1 MRRWAAMLLLGNAL
15 ASLTALSTAL
25 STASSAFYTVSG
37 AGNATANGVYHAT
50 ASVDTFLAA
59 ATGLTLFRYEVR
71 DFLARFTPIL
81 AALKAGWA
89 HP

>member
-15 ASLTALSTAL
+15 ASLTAL

-50 ASVDTFLAA
+50 ASADTFLAA
-59 ATGLTLFRYEVR
+59 TTGLTLFRYEVR
-71 DFLARFTPIL
+71 DFLARFSPINIL
-81 AALKAGWA
+81 AALY
-89 HP
+89 